1 MNEQTEEMKQ
11 AEGFDLTPP
20 AVDKFAGSYEELK
33 RSYEELEK
41 KLGSRFTGVQT
52 PDLSESTEAPE
63 APKEE
68 RPKQSETEKPKIEV
82 KAKNVAEHD
91 AAHLEHLKQ
100 QYGDS
105 FGEYFEHYMTNGT
118 LNEKQFAELEKRG
131 FSRNVVEHLIDVEN
145 RAAVAMLQQQK
156 TEEAELKQVAGGE
169 ESYSSMVAWAQKNL
183 GESEIEAFDSLMES
197 GTRAQKQL
205 AIEALSAKFQKSQPV
220 ETAPKTI
227 IGGNKPVGFKPFRSR
242 AEIIEAMQ
250 DPKYNRDEAYRND
263 VARRLSVSNV

>member
-82 KAKNVAEHD
+82 KTKNVAEHD

-105 FGEYFEHYMTNGT
+105 FGEYF
-118 LNEKQFAELEKRG
+118 
-131 FSRNVVEHLIDVEN
+131 
-145 RAAVAMLQQQK
+145 
-156 TEEAELKQVAGGE
+156 
-169 ESYSSMVAWAQKNL
+169 
-183 GESEIEAFDSLMES
+183 
-197 GTRAQKQL
+197 
-205 AIEALSAKFQKSQPV
+205 
-220 ETAPKTI
+220 
-227 IGGNKPVGFKPFRSR
+227 
-242 AEIIEAMQ
+242 
-250 DPKYNRDEAYRND
+250 
-263 VARRLSVSNV
+263 